1 MDFTEMTEQA
11 RAVRARFADFERGH
25 VGRAWTPPEIMLGF
39 VGDVGDLAKLVQGKS
54 GIRPD
59 PDLDAKMERARISW
73 PFGQGSEADIVRAA
87 ADGDEPCIRGPD
99 GWTATGEPGCS
110 T

>member
-1 MDFTEMTEQA
+1 MTEQA

-59 PDLDAKMERARISW
+59 PDLDAKMEHELADCLWSILTLADCYEVDLSSA
-73 PFGQGSEADIVRAA
+73 FEATMGQLHGWLDDRETE
-87 ADGDEPCIRGPD
+87 DGR
-99 GWTATGEPGCS
+99 
-110 T
+110 